1 MATAEHYPYEQGL
14 ADFNRTIAAAQREIA
29 LQIEAA
35 INAGNLNIATQR
47 RLQLAR
53 VIATLDQLGAY
64 VDPTAR
70 QLVADAY
77 RQAAGRAREQITALN
92 ITAPEI
98 PGAFAGVSTEAVTAL
113 QRAVTGRLAA
123 ARDTIGR
130 QVDDLYARE
139 GRRAAL
145 RAILGADGSPQA
157 ARRQLALSLR
167 QHGLTGFVD
176 KAGRNWKLD
185 TYAEMVVRTVTRE
198 AVVQGAMDRMAS
210 HGISLARVSFHA
222 TSCPVCKP
230 FEDRLVSLDG
240 NVSEYEGEAVMNT
253 GEVPPYHPNCAH
265 SLQPVAV
272 RVDEVRREL
281 AAR

>member
-1 MATAEHYPYEQGL
+1 MATAEHYPYEAGL
-14 ADFNRTIAAAQREIA
+14 ADFNRAVAAAQREIA
-29 LQIEAA
+29 LQVEAA
-35 INAGNLNIATQR
+35 ISAGNLNLATQR

-53 VIATLDQLGAY
+53 VLATLDQLGAY
-64 VDPTAR
+64 VDPTVR
-70 QLVADAY
+70 ELVTDAY
-77 RQAAGRAREQITALN
+77 HQAADRTVEQIQGLN

-98 PGAFAGVSTEAVTAL
+98 PGAFAGVSTEAVDAL
-113 QRAVTGRLAA
+113 QRSITGRLAA
-123 ARDTIGR
+123 ARDTVGR
-130 QVDDLYARE
+130 QVDDIYARE

-145 RAILGADGSPQA
+145 RAILGADPSPQA

-167 QHGLTGFVD
+167 QQGLTGFVD
-176 KAGRNWKLD
+176 NAGKNWKLD
-185 TYAEMVVRTVTRE
+185 TYSEMVVRTVTRE

-240 NVSEYEGEAVMNT
+240 NTSQYEGEAVMNT

-272 RVDEVRREL
+272 RVDAVRREL